1 MSATDI
7 GTIGSASRP
16 FSSASLQGSTPARY
30 SPYSPFLNRI
40 RFMNMDP
47 RMPTDNNKQVLGK
60 LSSSYREILVLVT
73 ESSAP
78 VIRTVRLYNSR
89 DGSLMET
96 ARTGAD
102 GRATFQWLDDALSY
116 FIVAFDD
123 DGAPVRNAVIFD
135 RIQGR
140 TAPNRFINTG
150 VNTDYTYTISNLG
163 TTITRASGNYF
174 DFTESSILNFNRNL
188 TDPCGKVWFGGNMQF
203 DNSSRFGTGAML
215 FNGTSTVVAS
225 PPSSEF
231 DFGTGDFCVQ
241 FWIKTTTDH
250 SVSAGLARIF
260 VPDKTINQTGGLQI
274 VIGNGSFGT
283 VANRVSVSHLAVSVL
298 NSSTAVNDG
307 LWHHIAVSRQSGT
320 LRIFFDGNQEA
331 SVTDTTNY
339 SLWGTEG
346 IRMGSRSDRSAS
358 SFLNASID
366 SIEINKGIPV
376 YTANF
381 TPPATEFSRSLGTAA
396 IGFARTIDPVN
407 RPAQKINYQ
416 FSLSSNSD
424 ARVGFTKGYVD
435 SPLLLLGTGANSW
448 AVTAST
454 TATGAMISNN
464 ATIPTTPTT
473 PQVNLTSYEYI
484 AQSYSQSSVYGAGLT
499 ADTTNMRD
507 NNFNTGAAT
516 NDVVNSFIAM
526 DLGDSRN
533 VSTIRLGSA
542 SNLTGWGAVGTYLN
556 GRLIQYSN
564 NNTDWTTS
572 TTISGIGNTAATFDI
587 QLPLPIQAR
596 YWRIIAPASNG
607 AGFWV
612 AATEFRAFGI
622 QDRAV
627 NLLVDWSNGRV
638 WVAVNGVYTNG
649 AANPDAGTG
658 FDFTIPFD
666 VPVFIAAST
675 AAATS
680 TVTLRVADSTW
691 SLPNTSQFTY
701 SATRV

>member
-1 MSATDI
+1 MSATNI

-102 GRATFQWLDDALSY
+102 GRVTFQWLDDELRY

-150 VNTDYTYTISNLG
+150 ANTDYTYTISNLG

-174 DFTESSILNFNRNL
+174 DFTESSIINFNRSL
-188 TDPCGKVWFGGNMQF
+188 SDLCGKVWLGGNMQF
-203 DNSSRFGTGAML
+203 DDSPRFGTGAMM
-215 FNGTSTVVAS
+215 FNGTTTVVSCA
-225 PPSSEF
+225 PSSEF
-231 DFGTGDFCVQ
+231 NFGTGDFCIQ
-241 FWIKTTTDH
+241 FWIKTSTDY
-250 SVSAGLARIF
+250 SAQAGLARIL
-260 VPDKTINQTGGLQI
+260 VPDKTVNPTGGLQI
-274 VIGNGSFGT
+274 VVGNGSFGT
-283 VANRVSVSHLAVSVL
+283 TANRISLQGPSVAVANATS
-298 NSSTAVNDG
+298 AVNDG
-307 LWHHIAVSRQSGT
+307 LWHHIAVTRQSGT
-320 LRIFFDGNQEA
+320 ARIFFDGALQGSA
-331 SVTDTTNY
+331 TDTTDYNIL
-339 SLWGTEG
+339 STEG
-346 IRMGSRSDRSAS
+346 IRLGARADRNVTT
-358 SFLNASID
+358 FFTGSID
-366 SIEINKGIPV
+366 SLEINRGIPV
-376 YTANF
+376 YTTGF
-381 TPPATEFSRSLGTAA
+381 TTPASEFTRSLGTTA
-396 IGFARTIDPVN
+396 IGFARTIDTVN
-407 RPAQKINYQ
+407 RPGQKINYQ

-435 SPLLLLGTGANSW
+435 SPLQLLGTGANSW
-448 AVTAST
+448 AVSAST

-484 AQSYSQSSVYGAGLT
+484 AQSYSQSSVYDAGLT
-499 ADTTNMRD
+499 ANTTNMRD
-507 NNFNTGAAT
+507 NNFNTGAGT
-516 NDVVNSFIAM
+516 NNVVNSFIAM

-572 TTISGIGNTAATFDI
+572 TTISGIGNTEATFDI

-596 YWRIIAPASNG
+596 YWRIIAPASSV

-680 TVTLRVADSTW
+680 TVTLRVADSNW